1 MSAEQTFRIND
12 EWFRELVDLAP
23 VFIWIA
29 DPDGKCMYCNRARLE
44 FTGRTMEQEM
54 GDGWNE
60 CVHPDDLDN
69 RMTVYKSA
77 VAAQREFKVE
87 YRLRRH
93 DGEYRRVLAHGV
105 PRVAETGELLRYVG
119 SCIDVTDRKRA
130 EAEIQARLRQQAAIV
145 EIVQNLALARTLEDV
160 TGIVRKGVR
169 KMLGADGA
177 TFVVR
182 EGDEVHYIDEDAIGK
197 LWKGQRFPIGE
208 CISGWAMLNRRPA
221 VVEDIHN
228 DPRIPIPA
236 YESTFVKSLIM
247 APVRSTDPVASIGA
261 YWATARTFSQDEV
274 DCLQA
279 VADSA
284 AVALTNNDLIT
295 ALEQARDVA
304 ESRAAENAEL
314 FATASRE
321 FAERRLAAEA
331 LRAAENRYRALFE
344 HTPCSVWAA
353 DPANGSFL
361 DFNEAAHRSLGYTR
375 AEFSNLTIPDIESRE
390 TRDQV
395 AARIQRIMETGYDEF
410 ETEHKTKSGEI
421 RNVFVRVHRL
431 ELDDRAYLESI
442 VLDITERRQAEEQAR
457 QHQAELAHFARVSTM
472 GEMASGLAHELNQP
486 LTAVVNYAQGALR
499 RLRSGGGADEKVLNA
514 IERATEQAHRAAKII
529 RRLASFVQKREPRRS
544 SCNLNDAVREVV
556 SFLEA
561 DAREQAVRIDLDLS
575 VDLPGL
581 LADNIQIQQVI
592 LNLVRNGIE
601 AMSEMTV
608 AERVLGIRTSVAG
621 DAVEVAVCDRGPGL
635 TPDMQERVFT
645 PFYTTK
651 SRGMGM
657 GLSISRSIID
667 AHGGR
672 LWAASNPDRGNTFH
686 FTLPFSAGAPD
697 DEHRSDRLRR
707 G

>member
-29 DPDGKCMYCNRARLE
+29 DPDGRCMYCNRARLE

-69 RMTVYKSA
+69 RMTAYKSV

-130 EAEIQARLRQQAAIV
+130 EAEIQARLRQQGAIV

-169 KMLGADGA
+169 EMLGADGA

-261 YWATARTFSQDEV
+261 YWATARSFSQDEV

-295 ALEQARDVA
+295 ALERD
-304 ESRAAENAEL
+304 R
-314 FATASRE
+314 
-321 FAERRLAAEA
+321 
-331 LRAAENRYRALFE
+331 
-344 HTPCSVWAA
+344 
-353 DPANGSFL
+353 
-361 DFNEAAHRSLGYTR
+361 AHRYL
-375 AEFSNLTIPDIESRE
+375 DIVPHLIVALDRE
-390 TRDQV
+390 G
-395 AARIQRIMETGYDEF
+395 RITMINKTGCRLLGYDEPELIGKDWF
-410 ETEHKTKSGEI
+410 RTCLPRHVGATVGERFRGIMAGERLISDYYENPVLTRQGSERLIGWHNTVLRDESGAIVGTLSSGE
-421 RNVFVRVHRL
+421 
-431 ELDDRAYLESI
+431 
-442 VLDITERRQAEEQAR
+442 DITERRRAEGDARRQQEILQRIFDNVPVMITFIDQSGQHVLVNRQWEQTL
-457 QHQAELAHFARVSTM
+457 ES
-472 GEMASGLAHELNQP
+472 
-486 LTAVVNYAQGALR
+486 
-499 RLRSGGGADEKVLNA
+499 
-514 IERATEQAHRAAKII
+514 
-529 RRLASFVQKREPRRS
+529 VQK
-544 SCNLNDAVREVV
+544 
-556 SFLEA
+556 
-561 DAREQAVRIDLDLS
+561 
-575 VDLPGL
+575 
-581 LADNIQIQQVI
+581 
-592 LNLVRNGIE
+592 
-601 AMSEMTV
+601 
-608 AERVLGIRTSVAG
+608 
-621 DAVEVAVCDRGPGL
+621 
-635 TPDMQERVFT
+635 
-645 PFYTTK
+645 
-651 SRGMGM
+651 
-657 GLSISRSIID
+657 
-667 AHGGR
+667 
-672 LWAASNPDRGNTFH
+672 
-686 FTLPFSAGAPD
+686 
-697 DEHRSDRLRR
+697 
-707 G
+707 